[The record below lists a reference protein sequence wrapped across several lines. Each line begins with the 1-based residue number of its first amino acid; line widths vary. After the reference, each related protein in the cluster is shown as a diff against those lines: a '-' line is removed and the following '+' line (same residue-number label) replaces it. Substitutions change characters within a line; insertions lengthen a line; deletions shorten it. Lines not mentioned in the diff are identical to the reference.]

1 MRFLYRIC
9 RANKSLRFPIA
20 PLTLSTFEVLNS
32 IYSIFPTTRSQS
44 WGSKAAF
51 VSIFLPSRPSQ
62 VYHFFLIISPNL
74 KTLEISFF
82 LNWFCR
88 LEPNLVFK
96 SRNWLQS
103 KIFQNKDYDM
113 MKPCWIQNEKSSGL
127 GSSKWYLSGEINW
140 QICGNQVY
148 LVIKM
153 HRWFE
158 RIIVKKVLEN
168 YTWIQ
173 IRGL

>member
-20 PLTLSTFEVLNS
+20 PLTLSTFEVLNHNHEG
-32 IYSIFPTTRSQS
+32 R
-44 WGSKAAF
+44 K
-51 VSIFLPSRPSQ
+51 LPLS
-62 VYHFFLIISPNL
+62 VFFFLHVLL
-74 KTLEISFF
+74 KYTIFF
-82 LNWFCR
+82 DNITKLKNIRDLIHLNWFCR

-96 SRNWLQS
+96 SRNWLES

-153 HRWFE
+153 YRWFE

>member
-1 MRFLYRIC
+1 MKQRIWLHLSLIYNHNKDNKHILYRVAI
-9 RANKSLRFPIA
+9 SLSYMSGKQKFKI
-20 PLTLSTFEVLNS
+20 S
-32 IYSIFPTTRSQS
+32 YSPTDFIHIQFIVFFLLTRSQS

-127 GSSKWYLSGEINW
+127 GL
-140 QICGNQVY
+140 
-148 LVIKM
+148 
-153 HRWFE
+153 
-158 RIIVKKVLEN
+158 LEM
-168 YTWIQ
+168 IL
-173 IRGL
+173 IRGN

>member
-20 PLTLSTFEVLNS
+20 PLTLSTFEVLNHNHEGRKLPLS
-32 IYSIFPTTRSQS
+32 VF
-44 WGSKAAF
+44 F
-51 VSIFLPSRPSQ
+51 FLH
-62 VYHFFLIISPNL
+62 VLLKYTIFLIISPNL

-96 SRNWLQS
+96 SRNWLES

>member
-9 RANKSLRFPIA
+9 WANKSLRFPIA
-20 PLTLSTFEVLNS
+20 PLTLSTFEVLNHNHEG
-32 IYSIFPTTRSQS
+32 R
-44 WGSKAAF
+44 K
-51 VSIFLPSRPSQ
+51 LPLS
-62 VYHFFLIISPNL
+62 VFFFLHVLL
-74 KTLEISFF
+74 KYTIFF
-82 LNWFCR
+82 DNITKLKNIRDLIHLNWFCR

-96 SRNWLQS
+96 SRNWLES

-140 QICGNQVY
+140 RICGNQVY

>member
-1 MRFLYRIC
+1 MQFLYRIC

-32 IYSIFPTTRSQS
+32 IYSIFPTYAITIMRVESCFCQYFS
-44 WGSKAAF
+44 SF
-51 VSIFLPSRPSQ
+51 TSFSSIPF
-62 VYHFFLIISPNL
+62 FFLIISPNL

-96 SRNWLQS
+96 SRNWLES
-103 KIFQNKDYDM
+103 KIWWSPAEFKMRNHQV
-113 MKPCWIQNEKSSGL
+113 WA
-127 GSSKWYLSGEINW
+127 SSKWYLSGEINW
-140 QICGNQVY
+140 RICGNQVY

-173 IRGL
+173 IRGP

>member
-9 RANKSLRFPIA
+9 WANKSLRFPIA
-20 PLTLSTFEVLNS
+20 PLTLSTFEVLNHNHEG
-32 IYSIFPTTRSQS
+32 R
-44 WGSKAAF
+44 K
-51 VSIFLPSRPSQ
+51 LPLS
-62 VYHFFLIISPNL
+62 VFFFLHVLLKYTIFFITSPNL

-140 QICGNQVY
+140 RICGNQVY